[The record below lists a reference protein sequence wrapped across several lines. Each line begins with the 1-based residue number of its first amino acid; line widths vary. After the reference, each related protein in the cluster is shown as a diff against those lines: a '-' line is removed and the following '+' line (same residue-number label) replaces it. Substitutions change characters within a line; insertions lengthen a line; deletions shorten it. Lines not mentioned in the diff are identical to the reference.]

1 MIASVWS
8 LGGGTMSFYKSTPTS
23 ISEVMARFAAVKRE
37 PIAVRRPTRSNINR
51 VIQATMNGPFPN
63 ILTSDGLVSIIRQ
76 QTIPDRYVGHLQRF
90 AGELSKSLIQSFIT
104 HHGISI
110 NEWQD
115 FLKANTNVLHLS
127 DQVLR
132 NLLDDKISDNESVG
146 GQSATKRAT

>member
-1 MIASVWS
+1 
-8 LGGGTMSFYKSTPTS
+8 
-23 ISEVMARFAAVKRE
+23 MARFAAVKRE

>member
-1 MIASVWS
+1 VIASVWS